1 MEAQTISMYHNLDEA
16 VKDIWGQMISIQSKQ
31 SVSGGDINEAYHLSL
46 SNGEEAFLK
55 INRKAG
61 VNFFRAEANGLTAMR
76 NAGANVPKVL
86 GYGEGFLLLVYEK
99 SSFKANDYGTL
110 LGQMLSNMHLS
121 NTKKLVKKDV
131 FGFYEDNFIGAT
143 VQINSPKSG
152 WVKFFQDARLGV
164 QMKMADRYFDKEDR
178 KRCQLLLNH
187 LGDLLIEP
195 KFPSLLHGDLW
206 SGNAMPDRKGKPML
220 IDPAVYVGHH
230 EADLAMTELFGGFP
244 STFYNAYYEIIPKE
258 SGYEDRRDIYN
269 LYHLLNHLN
278 LFGKSYLASVRR
290 ILRHYVG

>member
-1 MEAQTISMYHNLDEA
+1 METQTISMCHNLDEA
-16 VKDIWGQMISIQSKQ
+16 VKDIWGQGVNIKSEQ
-31 SVSGGDINEAYHLSL
+31 SVSGGDINEAYRLLL

-55 INRKAG
+55 INRKA
-61 VNFFRAEANGLTAMR
+61 VKNFFRAEANGLTAMK

-86 GYGEGFLLLVYEK
+86 GYGEGFLLLVYDK

-110 LGQMLSNMHLS
+110 LGQMLANMHLS
-121 NTKKLVKKDV
+121 NTEKMVEGGA
-131 FGFYEDNFIGAT
+131 FGFYDDNFIGAT

-152 WVKFFQDARLGV
+152 WVEFFRDARLGV
-164 QMKMADRYFDKEDR
+164 QMKIADHYFDKNDR
-178 KRCQLLLNH
+178 KRCQLLLDR
-187 LGDLLIEP
+187 LRDLLIEP

-206 SGNAMPDRKGKPML
+206 SGNAMPDRNGNPML
-220 IDPAVYVGHH
+220 IDPAVYIGHH

-278 LFGKSYLASVRR
+278 LFGNSYLASVIR
-290 ILRHYVG
+290 ILKHYVG